1 MTAPISGLSLAQA
14 PPISV
19 PFRFFLSAPLFLLL
33 AALILLVSGPQA
45 LASRWTPTLLALTH
59 LVTLGFLS
67 MTMIGA
73 LMQML
78 PVVAGSPMPQPRRVA
93 WMVHVPL
100 AAGTVMLV
108 SGLFF
113 SQTGMLDAAIFLL
126 AFAFGVFLIAGAY
139 SLASSRIRN
148 ATTHAMYFAGV
159 ALALTVGLGI
169 ALAGTL
175 SGYFELAVPELVGL
189 HAAWGLPGWVGLL
202 VIGVA
207 YLVVPMF
214 QLTPAYP
221 ARLTRWLAGSMF
233 LLLCAWSVASLTPPL
248 PASWG
253 GLPAAGGVAAG
264 FAVFAGATLY
274 LQAKRRR
281 RIVDVTQQF
290 WRIGMLSLLAAVA
303 LWAAAQL
310 AGGIAADPRYPIVLG
325 MLFMF
330 GFAVS
335 VVSGMLYKIVAF
347 LVWFHLQGR
356 QGRLPKGS
364 AVPNMKQIIPDHAAR
379 RQMQAHLATLLLLLG
394 SNAWPALVYPAA
406 LALGFAS
413 CMLWLNLHA
422 AARLY
427 LKFARL

>member
-1 MTAPISGLSLAQA
+1 VNAPISSLSLQQA

-45 LASRWTPTLLALTH
+45 LVSRWTPALLALTH

-78 PVVAGSPMPQPRRVA
+78 PVLADSPMPQPRRVA
-93 WMVHVPL
+93 WMVHIPL
-100 AAGTVMLV
+100 VAGTAMLA

-113 SQTGMLDAAIFLL
+113 SQAGMLDAAIVLL
-126 AFAFGVFLIAGAY
+126 AFALGVFLIAAAY
-139 SLASSRIRN
+139 SLAASQVCH
-148 ATTHAMYFAGV
+148 ATTRAMRFAGI
-159 ALALTVGLGI
+159 ALMLTVGLGI

-175 SGYFELAVPELVGL
+175 SGYFHLPLPELVRL
-189 HAAWGLPGWVGLL
+189 HMAWGLSGWVGLL
-202 VIGVA
+202 VMGVA
-207 YLVVPMF
+207 YQVVPMF

-221 ARLTRWLAGSMF
+221 ARLTRWLGGSVF
-233 LLLCAWSVASLTPPL
+233 LLLCAWSLTSLTPPL
-248 PASWG
+248 LASWG
-253 GLPAAGGVAAG
+253 GSLAAGGIAIG

-274 LQAKRRR
+274 LQKKRRR

-303 LWAAAQL
+303 LWGSAQL
-310 AGGIAADPRYPIVLG
+310 VTGIAADSRYPIVLG
-325 MLFMF
+325 VLFMF

-335 VVSGMLYKIVAF
+335 VASGMLYKIVPF

-356 QGRLPKGS
+356 LPKGS
-364 AVPNMKQIIPDHAAR
+364 TVPNMKQIISGPAAR
-379 RQMQAHLATLLLLLG
+379 RQMQAHMATLLLLLG
-394 SNAWPALVYPAA
+394 SSAWPVLIYPAA
-406 LALGFAS
+406 LALGIAS
-413 CMLWLNLHA
+413 CLLWLNLLA
-422 AARLY
+422 ATRLY

>member
-1 MTAPISGLSLAQA
+1 MNAPISSLSLQQA

-45 LASRWTPTLLALTH
+45 LVSRWTPALLALTH
-59 LVTLGFLS
+59 LVTLGFLT

-78 PVVAGSPMPQPRRVA
+78 PVLADSPMPQPRRVA

-100 AAGTVMLV
+100 VAGTAMLA

-113 SQTGMLDAAIFLL
+113 SQTALLDAAIFLL
-126 AFAFGVFLIAGAY
+126 AFALGIFLIAAAY
-139 SLASSRIRN
+139 SLAASRVRH
-148 ATTHAMYFAGV
+148 ATIHAMRLAGI
-159 ALALTVGLGI
+159 ALILTVGLGI

-175 SGYFELAVPELVGL
+175 SGDFHLPVQELVRL
-189 HAAWGLPGWVGLL
+189 HVAWGLPGWVGLL
-202 VIGVA
+202 VMGVA
-207 YLVVPMF
+207 YQVVPMF

-221 ARLTRWLAGSMF
+221 ARLTRWLGGSVF
-233 LLLCAWSVASLTPPL
+233 LLLCAVSLAPL
-248 PASWG
+248 TSPLLASWG
-253 GLPAAGGVAAG
+253 GSLAAGGIAIG
-264 FAVFAGATLY
+264 FAVFAGVTLY
-274 LQAKRRR
+274 LQAKSRR

-290 WRIGMLSLLAAVA
+290 WRIGMLSLLSAVA
-303 LWAAAQL
+303 LWGGAQRVT
-310 AGGIAADPRYPIVLG
+310 GIAADSRYPIVLG
-325 MLFMF
+325 VLFMF

-335 VVSGMLYKIVAF
+335 VVSGMLYKIVPF
-347 LVWFHLQGR
+347 LIWFHL

-364 AVPNMKQIIPDHAAR
+364 AVPNMKQIIPGHAAR

-394 SNAWPALVYPAA
+394 SSAWPVLIYPAA

-413 CMLWLNLHA
+413 CLLWLNLFA
-422 AARLY
+422 ATRLY

>member
-1 MTAPISGLSLAQA
+1 
-14 PPISV
+14 ISV
-19 PFRFFLSAPLFLLL
+19 PFRFFLGAPLFLLL

-45 LASRWTPTLLALTH
+45 LMSRWTPALLALTH

-78 PVVAGSPMPQPRRVA
+78 PVVADSSMPQPQLVA
-93 WMVHVPL
+93 WMVHIPL
-100 AAGTVMLV
+100 VAGTAMLA

-113 SQTGMLDAAIFLL
+113 SQTDMLDAAIFML
-126 AFAFGVFLIAGAY
+126 AFALGVFLIAAAY
-139 SLASSRIRN
+139 SLATSRVRH
-148 ATTHAMYFAGV
+148 ATTRAMLFAGI
-159 ALALTVGLGI
+159 ALALTVGLGT
-169 ALAGTL
+169 ALVGTL
-175 SGYFELAVPELVGL
+175 SGYFHLPMQELVGL
-189 HAAWGLPGWVGLL
+189 HVAWGLPGWVGLL
-202 VIGVA
+202 VMGVA
-207 YLVVPMF
+207 YQVVPMF

-221 ARLTRWLAGSMF
+221 ARLTRWLGGSVF
-233 LLLCAWSVASLTPPL
+233 WLLCAWSLTSLIPSPL
-248 PASWG
+248 ASWG
-253 GLPAAGGVAAG
+253 GSLVAGGIAIG

-274 LQAKRRR
+274 LQQKRRR

-303 LWAAAQL
+303 LWGGAQQVP
-310 AGGIAADPRYPIVLG
+310 GIAADPRYPIVLG
-325 MLFMF
+325 VLFMF

-335 VVSGMLYKIVAF
+335 VVSGMLYKIVPF

-356 QGRLPKGS
+356 LPKGS
-364 AVPNMKQIIPDHAAR
+364 TVPNMKQIVPDHAAR
-379 RQMQAHLATLLLLLG
+379 RQMQAHATTLLLLLG
-394 SNAWPALVYPAA
+394 SIAWPVLIYPAA

-413 CMLWLNLHA
+413 CMLWLNLLA

>member
-1 MTAPISGLSLAQA
+1 MNAPISSLSLQQA

-45 LASRWTPTLLALTH
+45 LVSRWTPALLALTH

-78 PVVAGSPMPQPRRVA
+78 PVLADSPMPQPQRVA

-100 AAGTVMLV
+100 VAGTAMLA

-113 SQTGMLDAAIFLL
+113 SQAGMLDAAIFLL
-126 AFAFGVFLIAGAY
+126 AFALGVFLIAAAY
-139 SLASSRIRN
+139 SLAASQVRH
-148 ATTHAMYFAGV
+148 ATTRAIRFAGI
-159 ALALTVGLGI
+159 ALVLTVGLGI

-175 SGYFELAVPELVGL
+175 SGYFHLPLPELVRL
-189 HAAWGLPGWVGLL
+189 HVAWGLSGWVGLL
-202 VIGVA
+202 VMGVA
-207 YLVVPMF
+207 YQVVPMF

-221 ARLTRWLAGSMF
+221 ARLTRWLGGSVF
-233 LLLCAWSVASLTPPL
+233 LLLCAWSLTSLTSPL
-248 PASWG
+248 LASWG
-253 GLPAAGGVAAG
+253 GSLAAGGIAIG

-274 LQAKRRR
+274 LQKKRRR

-290 WRIGMLSLLAAVA
+290 WRIGMLSLLTAVA
-303 LWAAAQL
+303 LWGSAQL
-310 AGGIAADPRYPIVLG
+310 VTGIAADSRYPIVLG
-325 MLFMF
+325 VLFMF

-335 VVSGMLYKIVAF
+335 VVSGMLYKIVPF

-356 QGRLPKGS
+356 LPKGS
-364 AVPNMKQIIPDHAAR
+364 TVPNMKQIISGPAAR
-379 RQMQAHLATLLLLLG
+379 RQMQAHMATLLLLLG
-394 SNAWPALVYPAA
+394 SSAWPVLIYPAA

-413 CMLWLNLHA
+413 CLLWLNLLA
-422 AARLY
+422 ATRLY